1 MKPKSIIIEGGK
13 ESYNYFQDIWN
24 YRELFYILSWR
35 DLNVRYKQ
43 TIIGVLWAVIRPL
56 ITLVIFSFVFGY
68 IANLAS
74 DEETPY
80 FIVVFSGLLPW
91 QFFSN
96 AVNESSRSLIGNERL
111 ITKVYFPRIIIPCS
125 TILVSFIDFLIALII
140 LLLLTLLVSAFP
152 SWPILLLPVVFIVL
166 LTLSLGLGFI
176 LAALNAKYRD
186 FRYVIPFVLQI
197 GLYLSPIGFK
207 SSLVPEKWYFLYAL
221 NPMVG
226 IIEAFRWMFLD
237 QNFSTF
243 PWNSFSISSLW
254 AIILFSVGLIFF
266 KKTERFLADYI

>member
-1 MKPKSIIIEGGK
+1 MKRKPIIIEGGQP
-13 ESYNYFQDIWN
+13 SRNYFQDLWN

-207 SSLVPEKWYFLYAL
+207 SSLVPEKWYFLYML

-226 IIEAFRWMFLD
+226 IIEAFRWMFLEHHISD
-237 QNFSTF
+237 F
-243 PWNSFSISSLW
+243 PRNSFLVSLVF
-254 AIILFSVGLIFF
+254 AFIIFWVGLLYFRR
-266 KKTERFLADYI
+266 TERFLADYI